1 MMEMM
6 RQALALG
13 LELSAL
19 MLGAYYCHEAIAK
32 TMGWDAGLVLVG
44 LLMVVMTGWFIHV
57 YLFYE
62 RKYKDS

>member
-1 MMEMM
+1 MEMM

-19 MLGAYYCHEAIAK
+19 LLGAYYCHEAIASS
-32 TMGWDAGLVLVG
+32 MGWDPGLVLVG
-44 LLMVVMTGWFIHV
+44 LIMAAMTGWFIHV

-62 RKYKDS
+62 RNYKDS